1 MKKNYLL
8 LFFIALLFGTA
19 TMRGQSVEY
28 NAIDSEAGYIMKI
41 GSGYLVLK
49 DQQATTTDKKDEAT
63 LLSINQKKAE
73 GDGIIEVLSKKDHGV
88 NGLYYIYSSRKKTT
102 KLAQHGIHFL
112 YEKKDGKYYLKTH
125 TIIKKKGATELY
137 LSNVSG
143 KLTFSPSISPN
154 AVVEI
159 TNPDGASDAEVVLNA
174 KKMRETLALFQA
186 HRDGVGHSPNGFFG
200 AGLGQYPIPTPT
212 PSPKPNVTNFD
223 YATYQL
229 YLEGHS
235 DIGAGNAASEKQQM
249 DTFKDALKL
258 NLPQKGTFVVVTT
271 KSQFEDAVRENAKTF
286 GTQVNIDVVAG
297 LSQPA
302 KYLKAST
309 AGYTLTDNKSEAAVF
324 YFDGQHLTGIDNGF
338 GLGTPGYTQTEDDQ
352 KAVIAQGKLE
362 KTLDAGSYSLKV
374 GDKFVKLDRTGGLS
388 LSTNESDSHLF
399 LEEAKKFTLNTDE
412 LGYISFFAPTAVEVP
427 SDVEVYSGEINAQN
441 SVITFKKLNAKQI
454 PANTAVL
461 LRKGTS
467 KGSFEVNKIAS
478 ATSTISN
485 NGLRGYTVSS
495 KDHLSNAY
503 GLSVEAGKLVFKPLE
518 QGVRAFRA
526 VIYDNNVAGAPAYYP
541 TAFAPE
547 GIQGVTVD
555 DNQAEVFD
563 LAGRRVEAPVKGQV
577 YVKNGKKFIQK

>member
-1 MKKNYLL
+1 MQMKKNYLL

-28 NAIDSEAGYIMKI
+28 NAIDATAGYIMKI

-49 DQQATTTDKKDEAT
+49 DASIITTTNKKDEAT
-63 LLSINQKKAE
+63 LLSVNKGTNGTITS
-73 GDGIIEVLSKKDHGV
+73 IVSKKDAAL
-88 NGLYYIYSSRKKTT
+88 NDLAYYYISKKNVFKLKQGRSRE
-102 KLAQHGIHFL
+102 FL
-112 YEKKDGKYYLKTH
+112 YEKNNGKYYLKT
-125 TIIKKKGATELY
+125 TEGGATGQY

-143 KLTFSPSISPN
+143 TLQFSPSISAD

-159 TNPDGASDAEVVLNA
+159 INPNGASDTEVTLNA
-174 KKMRETLALFQA
+174 KKMRATLALFQA
-186 HRDGVGHSPNGFFG
+186 HRQGTAHSPNGFFG
-200 AGLGQYPIPTPT
+200 AAVGQYPIPT
-212 PSPKPNVTNFD
+212 VADFD
-223 YATYQL
+223 YATYNM
-229 YLEGHS
+229 YLEGHAE
-235 DIGAGNAASEKQQM
+235 IGNGNAASEM
-249 DTFKDALKL
+249 ERMERFKDALKL
-258 NLPQKGTFVVVTT
+258 NLPKSGTFVVVTT
-271 KSQFEDAVRENAKTF
+271 KSQYEDAVRANAKTF
-286 GTQVNIDVVAG
+286 RTKVDIDAVAG
-297 LSQPA
+297 ASQPA
-302 KYLKAST
+302 QYLMASAT
-309 AGYTLTDNKSEAAVF
+309 GYKLTDDKSKAAVF

-338 GLGTPGYTQTEDDQ
+338 GLGEAKYDLTANAQT
-352 KAVIAQGKLE
+352 AVIAQGKLE

-388 LSTNESDSHLF
+388 LSTSESDSHLF
-399 LEEAKKFTLNTDE
+399 LEETNKFTLNTDE

-427 SDVEVYSGEINAQN
+427 SDVDVYSGKINAQN
-441 SVITFKKLNAKQI
+441 SVITFTKLNSKQI

-461 LRKGTS
+461 LRKGT
-467 KGSFEVNKIAS
+467 GETSFEVKKIAS
-478 ATSTISN
+478 TTSTISD

-495 KDHLSNAY
+495 KDHLNNAY
-503 GLSVEAGKLVFKPLE
+503 GLTVENNKLVFKPLV

-526 VIYDNNVAGAPAYYP
+526 VIYSNNAAGASAYYP